1 VYFKILLFPANYINF
16 RDLLSITI
24 LTEDDYLERAEF
36 ITKILHDNFDDMVFV
51 IFTSDYKMDM
61 LEGINTILLPDVGR
75 NSDNEKMLFEL
86 ISTDF
91 ASQFNFVF
99 LSNGENLGVFEMK
112 SFLEKQVSYQ
122 EIIFG
127 STLESGILFSTK
139 ILISRMEEI
148 SSICQKSISS
158 KWHVESWFVYC
169 VKKIDEPL
177 INIHPKVPSVSG

>member
-1 VYFKILLFPANYINF
+1 M
-16 RDLLSITI
+16 
-24 LTEDDYLERAEF
+24 TENDYLERAEF

-51 IFTSDYKMDM
+51 IFTSDYKMNM

-99 LSNGENLGVFEMK
+99 LSNGENLGVFEMR

-139 ILISRMEEI
+139 ILISRKKEI
-148 SSICQKSISS
+148 ASICQKAKIS

-177 INIHPKVPSVSG
+177 INIHPNVPSVSG